1 VVTYSEKCLSIPKSF
16 KHPTTTVRHTR
27 IVVQTDNL
35 GTVEFKSTTESGA
48 WKSQEDFL
56 NDEGLLECVCAQH
69 EIDHLDGILMTD
81 RKYSSTVVNTQPK
94 YGRNERV
101 LVKLNNGTT
110 EYMKFKKV
118 MLLAHQGVHCEI
130 I

>member
-1 VVTYSEKCLSIPKSF
+1 
-16 KHPTTTVRHTR
+16 
-27 IVVQTDNL
+27 
-35 GTVEFKSTTESGA
+35 
-48 WKSQEDFL
+48 
-56 NDEGLLECVCAQH
+56 
-69 EIDHLDGILMTD
+69 MTD